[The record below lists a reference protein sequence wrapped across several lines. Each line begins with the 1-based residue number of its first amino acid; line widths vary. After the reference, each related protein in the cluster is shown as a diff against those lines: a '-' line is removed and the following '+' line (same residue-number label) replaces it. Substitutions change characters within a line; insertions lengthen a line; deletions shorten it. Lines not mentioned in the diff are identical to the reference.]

1 MAIYGYTQNYKLIK
15 PKYDTDTWHDYE
27 YNNLDTID
35 AVLSSIF
42 ASGNWKGFWA
52 NNTAYAVG
60 DVVIDKGESQM
71 YQVLVTHTTDV
82 GSTFYQYR
90 TANPTYYQEW
100 NANKLAKDWANKTS
114 GPITDLYVTDYSS
127 KAYAIG
133 GVGTETNN
141 SKYYSQQASA
151 SEAVATTK
159 ANEASASAS
168 AAATSESNA
177 KTSELNAKQS
187 EVNAKSSETVAKAA
201 QDDPN
206 VVAVGTDIRT
216 TDSAI
221 KKVAADM
228 NDVSAVAM
236 IDNEVVT
243 VSSAINQVVTVAGIK
258 DQVVTTAEH
267 ATAIQQIGDNIN
279 TVMNAPQD
287 AERSRIFA
295 YGTDAEVQ
303 TLGGVHSAEGWAKQA
318 KASAQIRDATESTF
332 GVVSLAT
339 EAEALAGTDDTKAM
353 TPLKSAQ
360 AITANVGRG
369 LQLGFNG
376 TLAGSVLTF
385 EPDQSAYEMKQGY
398 DYEIDLLFP
407 AAGTLPDSTQM
418 VIKNGVDTV
427 QIVNVKHADASTP
440 ITYGDMKQMCRYDA
454 NIGLRWIFNARY
466 AITDTGVKVL
476 VMPSAVIADDRYVTT
491 DTVQI
496 ISAGKVMTNVATAT
510 STDSHTGMSLTL
522 KNTEADITSTT
533 MGQFN
538 YQGVRFVDKNN
549 EETGFLYNTPN
560 GTGGTMSRLGASAKV
575 DGQYVDGFI
584 QVDVDSAGKA
594 HCYIPEVDEADN
606 NGVQAATVNYVKK
619 VSSGLELMDVVFA
632 PLGIDETK
640 NKRRYLNGQVIIQSQ
655 FPAFTAAIKAR
666 MTTMAN
672 AFTTEVNWQAE
683 KTQSKLGQCGKFVV
697 DDAAGTIRLPCVVNA
712 QGLVDLALIGGT
724 KSESL
729 PQHTHNLSLFQAAGG
744 VWGTIGACWGG
755 DDARR
760 GPYDATTTKASHS
773 TYQDNAPVQQEA
785 IQYPYCIVVN
795 TGVDETERPINNY
808 QVNNVY
814 SYGMSQYYKGTMN
827 NNSWLKSAGQWNDGT
842 VYTGMYNWLVEQ
854 MNTGV
859 SSFVASTAT
868 YTDYDFVINTTDQTF
883 RLPLLNGNEV
893 IPDWENSQNIAS
905 SLPFTS
911 SRNGCIYGDG
921 DGLDSQYLLNGVKVG
936 VARGTSA
943 WRSNGTVSVFV
954 KRGDVFNSTADFTSG
969 DNFSLSFVPAVGN
982 GNLYYYVGDTLQNA
996 QLINVARIEETL
1008 LNTTNKV
1015 QAAEASMPSGK
1026 YIDLTLGASSQTYT
1040 APANGWFVLHKGAN
1054 NVNQYVYMYTIGID
1068 IGTCF
1073 NVSSGT
1079 DIPSYFLPVK
1089 AGDTVQIDYTLGGA
1103 TMQFR
1108 FVYAQGDQ

>member
-1 MAIYGYTQNYKLIK
+1 MAIYGYTKNYKLIK
-15 PKYDTDTWHDYE
+15 PKYDTATWHDYE
-27 YNNLDTID
+27 YKNLDTID

-52 NNTAYAVG
+52 NNTKYAVG

-71 YQVLVTHTTDV
+71 YQVLVTHTTDA

-159 ANEASASAS
+159 ANEASASAG

-187 EVNAKSSETVAKAA
+187 EVNAKSSEAVAKAA

-206 VVAVGTDIRT
+206 VVAVGADLRA

-221 KKVAADM
+221 KKVAADI

-243 VSSAINQVVTVAGIK
+243 TSSAINQVVTVAGIK

-267 ATAIQQIGDNIN
+267 ATAIQQVGNNIN
-279 TVMNAPQD
+279 TVLNAPQD
-287 AERSRIFA
+287 AERSRIYA

-303 TLGGVHSAEGWAKQA
+303 TLGGVHSAKGWAEQSQ
-318 KASAQIRDATESTF
+318 ASAQISDATESVT
-332 GVVSLAT
+332 GVVRLAT
-339 EAEALAGTDDTKAM
+339 EAEALAGVNDTKAM
-353 TPLKSAQ
+353 TPLKAAQ
-360 AITANVGRG
+360 VITANVGRG

-376 TLAGSVLTF
+376 TLTGNVLTF

-418 VIKNGVDTV
+418 VIKNGADTV
-427 QIVNVKHADASTP
+427 QIVNVKHADASAP

-454 NIGLRWIFNARY
+454 NIGWRWIFNARY

-491 DTVQI
+491 DTAQI

-538 YQGVRFVDKNN
+538 YQGIRFVDKNN

-584 QVDVDSAGKA
+584 QIDVDSTGKA
-594 HCYIPEVDEADN
+594 HCYIPEVDEANN

-619 VSSGLELMDVVFA
+619 VI
-632 PLGIDETK
+632 IDK
-640 NKRRYLNGQVIIQSQ
+640 QL
-655 FPAFTAAIKAR
+655 
-666 MTTMAN
+666 
-672 AFTTEVNWQAE
+672 
-683 KTQSKLGQCGKFVV
+683 
-697 DDAAGTIRLPCVVNA
+697 
-712 QGLVDLALIGGT
+712 
-724 KSESL
+724 
-729 PQHTHNLSLFQAAGG
+729 
-744 VWGTIGACWGG
+744 
-755 DDARR
+755 
-760 GPYDATTTKASHS
+760 
-773 TYQDNAPVQQEA
+773 
-785 IQYPYCIVVN
+785 
-795 TGVDETERPINNY
+795 
-808 QVNNVY
+808 NNVY
-814 SYGMSQYYKGTMN
+814 SYGMSQYYKDTMN
-827 NNSWLKSAGQWNDGT
+827 NSSWLKSVGQWNSGT
-842 VYTGMYNWLVEQ
+842 IYTGMYQWLVEQ
-854 MNTGV
+854 MNSGAEDFISTNCRQYEAEAYAVWTTDAPPVVGMFVYGYGFSQVGGYVGRFKITAV
-859 SSFVASTAT
+859 SGDSITFTDTVLNIEKTCTYSKTLTALLW
-868 YTDYDFVINTTDQTF
+868 DSAFVINTTDQTF
-883 RLPLLNGNEV
+883 RLPLLNGDET

-911 SRNGCIYGDG
+911 SRNGYIYGAG
-921 DGLDSQYLLNGVKVG
+921 DSLGSQYLLNGVKVG

-954 KRGDVFNSTADFTSG
+954 KRGDVFNSTADFTS
-969 DNFSLSFVPAVGN
+969 DINFGLSFIPAVGN
-982 GNLYYYVGDTLQNA
+982 GDLYYYVGATIQDA
-996 QLINVARIEETL
+996 SLINAGAILEQLSTK
-1008 LNTTNKV
+1008 TNFV
-1015 QAAEASMPSGK
+1015 EAAAASMPSGK
-1026 YIDLTLGASSQTYT
+1026 YIDLTLGASGTTYT
-1040 APANGWFVLHKGAN
+1040 APANGWFVFMKQSHNPNEYVTLASYAIAVTLSSLKCYALSAAPVGSLNVGLTIPVLKGDI
-1054 NVNQYVYMYTIGID
+1054 VEVGYTL
-1068 IGTCF
+1068 
-1073 NVSSGT
+1073 SGT
-1079 DIPSYFLPVK
+1079 SLYW
-1089 AGDTVQIDYTLGGA
+1089 
-1103 TMQFR
+1103 R

>member
-1 MAIYGYTQNYKLIK
+1 MAIYGYTKNYKLIK

-27 YNNLDTID
+27 YDNLDTID

-71 YQVLVTHTTDV
+71 YQVLVAHTTDA
-82 GSTFYQYR
+82 GSTFPVYR

-151 SEAVATTK
+151 SEVVATTK

-187 EVNAKSSETVAKAA
+187 EVNAKASETVAKAA

-206 VVAVGTDIRT
+206 VVAVGTDLRAA
-216 TDSAI
+216 DSAI

-243 VSSAINQVVTVAGIK
+243 VSSAINRVVTVAGVK

-279 TVMNAPQD
+279 TVLSAPQD
-287 AERSRIFA
+287 AERSRIYA
-295 YGTDAEVQ
+295 YGTDTEVQ
-303 TLGGVHSAEGWAKQA
+303 ALGGVHSAKGWAEQA
-318 KASAQIRDATESTF
+318 QAFAQISNATESTS
-332 GVVSLAT
+332 GVVRLAT
-339 EAEALAGTDDTKAM
+339 EAEALVGTDDTKAM
-353 TPLKSAQ
+353 TPLKAAQ

-376 TLAGSVLTF
+376 TLTGNVLTF

-418 VIKNGVDTV
+418 VIKNGADTV

-454 NIGLRWIFNARY
+454 NIGWRWIFNARY

-491 DTVQI
+491 DTAQI

-594 HCYIPEVDEADN
+594 HCYIPEVDEANN
-606 NGVQAATVNYVKK
+606 NGVQAATVNYVKS
-619 VSSGLELMDVVFA
+619 VTV
-632 PLGIDETK
+632 
-640 NKRRYLNGQVIIQSQ
+640 NK
-655 FPAFTAAIKAR
+655 
-666 MTTMAN
+666 AN
-672 AFTTEVNWQAE
+672 
-683 KTQSKLGQCGKFVV
+683 
-697 DDAAGTIRLPCVVNA
+697 INA
-712 QGLVDLALIGGT
+712 
-724 KSESL
+724 
-729 PQHTHNLSLFQAAGG
+729 
-744 VWGTIGACWGG
+744 
-755 DDARR
+755 
-760 GPYDATTTKASHS
+760 
-773 TYQDNAPVQQEA
+773 
-785 IQYPYCIVVN
+785 
-795 TGVDETERPINNY
+795 
-808 QVNNVY
+808 
-814 SYGMSQYYKGTMN
+814 
-827 NNSWLKSAGQWNDGT
+827 
-842 VYTGMYNWLVEQ
+842 
-854 MNTGV
+854 
-859 SSFVASTAT
+859 
-868 YTDYDFVINTTDQTF
+868 
-883 RLPLLNGNEV
+883 
-893 IPDWENSQNIAS
+893 
-905 SLPFTS
+905 
-911 SRNGCIYGDG
+911 
-921 DGLDSQYLLNGVKVG
+921 
-936 VARGTSA
+936 
-943 WRSNGTVSVFV
+943 
-954 KRGDVFNSTADFTSG
+954 
-969 DNFSLSFVPAVGN
+969 DNFSVAGKAVLAG
-982 GNLYYYVGDTLQNA
+982 L
-996 QLINVARIEETL
+996 
-1008 LNTTNKV
+1008 
-1015 QAAEASMPSGK
+1015 SMPSSR
-1026 YIDLTLGASSQTYT
+1026 YLDLTLGASGATYT
-1040 APANGWFVLHKGAN
+1040 APANGWFCLFANGTSYVDMYMVDSPVGTISIQAVGQYLRRFVPVLKDHTLT
-1054 NVNQYVYMYTIGID
+1054 VYYTD
-1068 IGTCF
+1068 TP
-1073 NVSSGT
+1073 T
-1079 DIPSYFLPVK
+1079 DVL
-1089 AGDTVQIDYTLGGA
+1089 
-1103 TMQFR
+1103 FR
-1108 FVYAQGDQ
+1108 FYYAEGN